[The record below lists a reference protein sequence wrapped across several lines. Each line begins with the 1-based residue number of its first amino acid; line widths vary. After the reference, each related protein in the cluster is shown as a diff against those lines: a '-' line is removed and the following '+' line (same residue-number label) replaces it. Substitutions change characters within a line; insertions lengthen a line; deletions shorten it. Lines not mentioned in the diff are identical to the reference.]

1 MNKIILVAYVNV
13 SQMDDGTIF
22 DELVHVSQALNGLDE
37 NVKSIVIPVREGE
50 TRVECI
56 NPQLVSE
63 EKYKEAEAVVDRATE
78 AINNFIN
85 QTKDE
90 AND

>member
-1 MNKIILVAYVNV
+1 MNKIILVAYINV
-13 SQMDDGTIF
+13 GQMNNETIYEELTHTSQ
-22 DELVHVSQALNGLDE
+22 VLNRLDE
-37 NVKSIVIPVREGE
+37 NVRSLIIPIREGE

-63 EKYKEAEAVVDRATE
+63 EKYKEAEAVVDKAIE
-78 AINNFIN
+78 GINNFAN

-90 AND
+90 TND